1 MVTVMAASTLAD
13 ETERLFEVALIAP
26 SNPSILDEELD
37 MYRLDV

>member
-1 MVTVMAASTLAD
+1 MLAE

-37 MYRLDV
+37 MYRLDVWFAVIAVL